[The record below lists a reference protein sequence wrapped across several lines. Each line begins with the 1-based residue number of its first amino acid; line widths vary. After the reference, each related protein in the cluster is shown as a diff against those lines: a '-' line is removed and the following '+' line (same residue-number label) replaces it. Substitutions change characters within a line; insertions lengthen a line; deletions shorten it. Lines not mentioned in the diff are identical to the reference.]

1 MTGSNHHAGRFAVM
15 GNPVAHSKS
24 PQIHRAFAAQF
35 DRDIDYRAEHVELDQ
50 FASAVRAFFATGGR
64 GLNITLPFK
73 SDAFALAEHVSER
86 ARIAGAAN
94 FLALSESGE
103 IHADNTDGA
112 GLIRDLSANL
122 GWRIAGKKVLIL
134 GAGGAVQGV
143 LPALLAEQPDTVFV
157 ANRTA
162 ARAEALVAD
171 RDAVGVNCHGG
182 GFSSVADHDWDL
194 VINGTSAGLSG
205 ELPMLPDTVQ
215 INAGSAC
222 YDMAY
227 GRGATAFT
235 QWARARGAERVADG
249 LGMLVEQAAES
260 FFLWL
265 GQRPDTA
272 SVINTLRAAP

>member
-1 MTGSNHHAGRFAVM
+1 MIGDDDYAGRFAVM
-15 GNPVAHSKS
+15 GNPIAHSKS

-35 DRDIDYRAEHVELDQ
+35 DRSIDYLAEHVELDQ
-50 FASAVRAFFATGGR
+50 FAAAVRQFFAAGGR

-73 SDAFALAEHVSER
+73 SEAFALAGTVSAR
-86 ARIAGAAN
+86 ARIARAAN
-94 FLALSESGE
+94 FLMLSESGE

-122 GWRIAGKKVLIL
+122 GWRIAGAKVLVL

-143 LPALLAEQPDTVFV
+143 LPALLAEQPDSVFI

-162 ARAEALVAD
+162 ARSEALAAHCD
-171 RDAVGVNCHGG
+171 PSGVNCRGG
-182 GFSSVADHDWDL
+182 GLASVADQTWDL

-205 ELPMLPDTVQ
+205 TLPALPDALQ
-215 INAGSAC
+215 MNEGSAC
-222 YDMAY
+222 YDMVY
-227 GRGATAFT
+227 GSGPTVFM

-272 SVINTLRAAP
+272 PVIDMLRSAG